1 MNRRTFLVSAAAFG
15 ASVAAAG
22 AAQAGG
28 ATLVVHAPSYGS
40 LNLRS
45 GPGTEYY
52 VIKSLPHGTHVTKIK
67 RSGHWIKV
75 KLASGH
81 VGWASAKFLK
91 KAGGGHG
98 GGYAV
103 WAVVQ
108 SYDGCLNL
116 RTGPGSGYHI
126 IKVMNNG
133 EKVEILASSGKWR
146 KVRHKRSGKV
156 GWAHGAYLVS

>member
-1 MNRRTFLVSAAAFG
+1 MNRRAFLISAAALG
-15 ASVAAAG
+15 ASVVTAG

-28 ATLVVHAPSYGS
+28 VTLVVNAPSHGA

-45 GPGTEYY
+45 GPGTHYH
-52 VIKSLPHGTHVTKIK
+52 VIKSMPHGTKVTKLK
-67 RSGHWIKV
+67 QSGGWVKVRLHSGHT
-75 KLASGH
+75 
-81 VGWASAKFLK
+81 GWASAAYLDKPHSN
-91 KAGGGHG
+91 HG
-98 GGYAV
+98 GYGI

-116 RTGPGSGYHI
+116 RTGPGSGYQI

-133 EKVEILASSGKWR
+133 EKVEILGSSGKWR
-146 KVRHKRSGKV
+146 KVRHKHSGKV

>member
-22 AAQAGG
+22 AAEAGG

-40 LNLRS
+40 LNLRT
-45 GPGTEYY
+45 GPGTHYHI
-52 VIKSLPHGTHVTKIK
+52 IKSMPHGTHVTKLK
-67 RSGHWIKV
+67 RSGNWIKV
-75 KLASGH
+75 RLASGH
-81 VGWASAKFLK
+81 KGWASASYLAKV
-91 KAGGGHG
+91 GGGH

-103 WAVVQ
+103 WAFVQ

-116 RTGPGSGYHI
+116 RTGPGAGYHI
-126 IKVMNNG
+126 IKKMNNG

-146 KVRHKRSGKV
+146 KVRHKHSGKV

>member
-28 ATLVVHAPSYGS
+28 VTLVVHAPSYGS
-40 LNLRS
+40 LNLRN
-45 GPGTEYY
+45 GPGTGYY
-52 VIKSLPHGTHVTKIK
+52 VIKSMPHGTHVTKIK
-67 RSGHWIKV
+67 RSGQWIKV

-98 GGYAV
+98 GYAV
-103 WAVVQ
+103 WAVVH

-116 RTGPGSGYHI
+116 RTGPGAHYHI
-126 IKVMNNG
+126 IKEMYNG

>member
-1 MNRRTFLVSAAAFG
+1 MNRRSFLVSAAAFG

-22 AAQAGG
+22 TAQAGG
-28 ATLVVHAPSYGS
+28 VTLVVHAPSYGS
-40 LNLRS
+40 LNLRT
-45 GPGTEYY
+45 GPGTHYHI
-52 VIKSLPHGTHVTKIK
+52 IKSIAHGTHVTKIK
-67 RSGHWIKV
+67 RSGGWIKV
-75 KLASGH
+75 QLPSGH
-81 VGWASAKFLK
+81 VGWASAQFLVK
-91 KAGGGHG
+91 PQGGH

-116 RTGPGSGYHI
+116 RTGPGNGYQI
-126 IKVMNNG
+126 IKVMMNG

-146 KVRHKRSGKV
+146 KVRHKHSGKV